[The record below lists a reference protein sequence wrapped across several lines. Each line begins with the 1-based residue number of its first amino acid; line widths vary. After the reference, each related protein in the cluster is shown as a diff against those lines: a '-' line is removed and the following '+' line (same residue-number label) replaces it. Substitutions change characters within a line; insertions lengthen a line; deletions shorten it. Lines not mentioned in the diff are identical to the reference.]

1 MALGDLTKLEARLFK
16 WLCLEENDFEENPW
30 STEKAAKAFK
40 VKPDEIYEAL
50 AALTEKIPNNVYIHY
65 QDGAIRICL
74 LYTSPSPRDRQKS
87 RMPSSA

>member
-1 MALGDLTKLEARLFK
+1 MKFSREVHAQVTPPTNMAMGDLTKLEARLFK

-50 AALTEKIPNNVYIHY
+50 SALSEKIPNNVYIHY
-65 QDGAIRICL
+65 QDGAIRIV
-74 LYTSPSPRDRQKS
+74 
-87 RMPSSA
+87 AAE